1 MVLALSA
8 FIRSREIAGIVPSK
22 QKAVLKAPKV
32 IENKEI
38 SDVPSMEPRVDKLED
53 YKVNEFL
60 LSQTAKYY
68 EVNYDGLQRSGS
80 NENESLRVIYKQMLE
95 MLDQIYPRVFNISEE
110 EYNQK
115 DLYQKLEYTRKKQNV
130 LKIVQK
136 QKQMNIA
143 RMGKSIKKCDTDI
156 ASLERRIKLKEAR
169 EKALEKRKLEKQQRA
184 LMTKEERELLRQKE
198 QQRIAKLL
206 KEKKQNEAK

>member
-1 MVLALSA
+1 MN
-8 FIRSREIAGIVPSK
+8 FI
-22 QKAVLKAPKV
+22 
-32 IENKEI
+32 
-38 SDVPSMEPRVDKLED
+38 
-53 YKVNEFL
+53 
-60 LSQTAKYY
+60 
-68 EVNYDGLQRSGS
+68 
-80 NENESLRVIYKQMLE
+80 
-95 MLDQIYPRVFNISEE
+95 ISEE
-110 EYNQK
+110 KEKSIGY
-115 DLYQKLEYTRKKQNV
+115 LRKLAYLFTSFIKKQNV

>member
-1 MVLALSA
+1 
-8 FIRSREIAGIVPSK
+8 
-22 QKAVLKAPKV
+22 
-32 IENKEI
+32 
-38 SDVPSMEPRVDKLED
+38 
-53 YKVNEFL
+53 
-60 LSQTAKYY
+60 
-68 EVNYDGLQRSGS
+68 
-80 NENESLRVIYKQMLE
+80 MLE
-95 MLDQIYPRVFNISEE
+95 MLDQIYPRVFNICEE

-169 EKALEKRKLEKQQRA
+169 EKAFEKRKLEKQQRA

-206 KEKKQNEAK
+206 KEKKQKEAK